1 MATFM
6 DAIDV
11 GTKQGEDFINR
22 PLAAANVINTEN
34 ITVEAH
40 MKDKTIHLSPEQV
53 ILIANAIQSSEKGA
67 ANGVATLDA
76 QGKIPAEQL
85 DLQKYITSV
94 NVDTYDALLALST
107 TEAPVN
113 TFVFVSDASN
123 DSTVDSGWAIYRRV
137 GSAGNNASDWTKIAE
152 RESLDITFTD
162 YSSQIQDA
170 KDEALK
176 LDAAYCE
183 SEADMKTK
191 NLRDG
196 AIVFMKT
203 QQS

>member
-11 GTKQGEDFINR
+11 GYKQGEEFINK
-22 PLAAANVINTEN
+22 PISAKNVINTEN

-40 MKDKTIHLSPEQV
+40 MKDNTIHLSPEQV
-53 ILIANAIQSSEKGA
+53 ILIANAIQSSEKGV
-67 ANGVATLDA
+67 ANGVATLGAD
-76 QGKIPAEQL
+76 GKINPDQI
-85 DLQKYITSV
+85 DLTKYVTST
-94 NVDTYDALLALST
+94 NVADYNAMLALTT

-113 TFVFVSDASN
+113 SYVFVSDASA
-123 DSTVDSGWAIYRRV
+123 DPTVNSDWAIYRRV
-137 GSAGNNASDWTKIAE
+137 GAAGSNASDWTKIAE
-152 RESLDITFTD
+152 KESLDITFTD
-162 YSSQIQDA
+162 YSSDIQDA

-176 LDAAYCE
+176 LDAAYCT

-196 AIVFMKT
+196 ALVFMA